1 MPLVAV
7 KVKQGIAFSVYVL
20 EENGTCE
27 LLEFLENVAVGEMA
41 RFQRYLDRMKNHG
54 LITNLTQ
61 SKQIEDGLYYLR
73 TWDGL
78 RVFYFL
84 DAGKMVICTNGY
96 KKKKEKIDQKELKGA
111 RIWKQK
117 YFKAKA

>member
-1 MPLVAV
+1 
-7 KVKQGIAFSVYVL
+7 
-20 EENGTCE
+20 
-27 LLEFLENVAVGEMA
+27 
-41 RFQRYLDRMKNHG
+41 MKNYG
-54 LITNLTQ
+54 LITNPMQ

-96 KKKKEKIDQKELKGA
+96 IKKKDKIDPKELKRA
-111 RIWKQK
+111 KIWKLK
-117 YFKAKA
+117 YFDAKTSNTLKYADDIDRI